1 LGFFTILFGVR
12 IQNFSDMRQINLFLL
27 IWCFSLA
34 ARGQDA
40 ESQVRVDILGGDSY
54 EMINMID
61 LLGEWRNTSSIIPTS
76 IRSNTPESFVS
87 INNGRK
93 VIINDSWKEDYA
105 NKMRNC
111 TWAVVDSRL
120 ILMSTDLG
128 KTEIEI
134 VKAGKSGYYEFMLNQ
149 VTYRKLV
156 NRSDKK

>member
-1 LGFFTILFGVR
+1 
-12 IQNFSDMRQINLFLL
+12 MKQISLFLVL
-27 IWCFSLA
+27 WCLSLA
-34 ARGQDA
+34 SPGQDTK
-40 ESQVRVDILGGDSY
+40 SHVRVDILGGDSH
-54 EMINMID
+54 EMINMND

-76 IRSNTPESFVS
+76 IRSNAPESFVS
-87 INNGRK
+87 INNGRR

-111 TWAVVDSRL
+111 TWDVVGSRL
-120 ILMSTDLG
+120 VLLSTDLG

-134 VKAGKSGYYEFMLNQ
+134 VKVGKSGYYEFMLNQ